1 MAGKD
6 NGMAP
11 DLGLHQAE
19 FVQAGHGLLHGRAAH
34 IVYAGKLALG
44 RKSGVRLIFATEN
57 RLFQLKKDLV

>member
-6 NGMAP
+6 NEMAP

-19 FVQAGHGLLHGRAAH
+19 FAQVGHGLPHGRPAH
-34 IVYAGKLALG
+34 RVYAGKLALG